1 VIAKDLISQTV
12 LPVQTSDTGIEV
24 LQQMKVYHLRHLPI
38 VNHEQ
43 LLGVVSEDDVLIHD
57 EDDAI
62 GTYRLSFLRP
72 FSFENEH
79 LFEVMTKMGRM
90 QLTIIPVIDKK
101 EKFLGVITMEDL
113 LQYFANH
120 FSFAEPGSI
129 LVIETSRKHY
139 SLSEIARIAESDDII
154 ILSSFVNAI
163 PDSHRVFVTLKLNR
177 QDIQSLKASLERFGY
192 EISATFAEAEYHDG
206 LKDRYDALMTYLN
219 I

>member
-1 VIAKDLISQTV
+1 MIAKDLISQTV
-12 LPVQTSDTGIEV
+12 LPVQTSDTGKEV

-43 LLGVVSEDDVLIHD
+43 LLGVVSEDDVLIHA
-57 EDDAI
+57 ENDAI

-72 FSFENEH
+72 FCFENEH

-101 EKFLGVITMEDL
+101 ENFLGVITMEDL

-163 PDSHRVFVTLKLNR
+163 PDSHRVYVTLKLNR
-177 QDIQSLKASLERFGY
+177 QDIQSLKSSLERFGY
-192 EISATFAEAEYHDG
+192 EISATFSEAEYHDG

>member
-1 VIAKDLISQTV
+1 MIAKDLISQTV
-12 LPVQTSDTGIEV
+12 LPVQTSDTGTEV

-57 EDDAI
+57 ENDAI

-113 LQYFANH
+113 LQYFAIH

-163 PDSHRVFVTLKLNR
+163 PDTHRVFVTLKLNR